1 MGAGIGVAVTT
12 MGREPYV
19 IHAMWDDEA
28 SAWVATSDDVPGL
41 VTEADTLEELCKKLR
56 VMVPEML
63 ALNGVLSAAAAAS
76 APFKVIA
83 ERIEKPGAA
92 A

>member
-1 MGAGIGVAVTT
+1 MTT
-12 MGREPYV
+12 VGREPYV
-19 IHAMWDDEA
+19 IRALWDDEA
-28 SAWVATSDDVPGL
+28 SVWVATSDDVPGL
-41 VTEADTLEELCKKLR
+41 VTEADTIEALCEKLH

-63 ALNGVLSAAAAAS
+63 ALNGVLPAAAAAV

-83 ERIEKPGAA
+83 ERLEKPGAA